1 MMRLTEQDL
10 VSIEEMYYEQNKQA
24 GDIAALFGVDRTSI
38 QRALKK
44 RDPERYLAF
53 KSASGKSNKKEN
65 KSAVE
70 WESLSAEWL
79 ALYHKGWK
87 LKKIA
92 KKYGYDATHVS
103 NIMKK
108 YQKQKFG
115 VLKEERKAENLRRK
129 EDNTKEDAIVEA
141 GMKKQQE
148 QNAREMSHRGI
159 LSDYAMFMMYL
170 HLYQRYEAG
179 VYRLKYKIRNQMPA
193 DMPKVM
199 IYNPERDC
207 ARYLKKTS

>member
-65 KSAVE
+65 KSAKEWEILSVE
-70 WESLSAEWL
+70 WLV
-79 ALYHKGWK
+79 LYKKGWK
-87 LKKIA
+87 LREIA
-92 KKYGYDATHVS
+92 KKYGYDATHVT

-108 YQKQKFG
+108 YQNQNFKA
-115 VLKEERKAENLRRK
+115 LKEQRKTENAKRK
-129 EDNTKEDAIVEA
+129 EENKREDAMVEA
-141 GMKKQQE
+141 GMRKQQA

-170 HLYQRYEAG
+170 YLYQRYEAG
-179 VYRLKYKIRNQMPA
+179 VYRLRYNVRSQMPA

-199 IYNPERDC
+199 IYQPERDC
-207 ARYLKKTS
+207 ARYLKRTS

>member
-1 MMRLTEQDL
+1 MKRLTEQDL
-10 VSIEEMYYEQNKQA
+10 ICIEKMYYEENKKA

-44 RDPERYLAF
+44 RDLEKYLSF

-65 KSAVE
+65 KGAKE
-70 WESLSAEWL
+70 WEKLSTEWL
-79 ALYHKGWK
+79 ELYKKGWK
-87 LKKIA
+87 LKEIA
-92 KKYGYDATHVS
+92 KKYGYDATHVT

-108 YQKQKFG
+108 YQNEQLSA
-115 VLKEERKAENLRRK
+115 LKERRKAENAKRK
-129 EDNTKEDAIVEA
+129 EENKLEDALVEA
-141 GMKKQQE
+141 GIKEQQA
-148 QNAREMSHRGI
+148 QNAKEMSHRGI

-179 VYRLKYKIRNQMPA
+179 IYRLRYEIRNQMPA
-193 DMPKVM
+193 DMPKKM
-199 IYNPERDC
+199 IYQPERDC